1 MRLKRLANPLFIGR
15 VTGDSMLPSLIS
27 GRIIFATSFLKPKI
41 GKVVVIKH
49 DNLEKIKRIKSMDED
64 YIYIVGDNP
73 SKSTDS
79 RSFGKIKS
87 SSVIGRV
94 IFPKV

>member
-1 MRLKRLANPLFIGR
+1 MRLKRLAKPFFIR
-15 VTGDSMLPSLIS
+15 RISGDSMLPSLSS
-27 GRIIFATSFLKPKI
+27 GRIVFATSILKPKV
-41 GKVVVIKH
+41 GRVVVVKH
-49 DNLEKIKRIKSMDED
+49 DNLEKIKRIKSIDSN
-64 YIYIVGDNP
+64 YLFVVGDNP

-79 RSFGKIKS
+79 RHFGKIKS

>member
-1 MRLKRLANPLFIGR
+1 MRLKRLAKPLFIRR
-15 VTGDSMLPSLIS
+15 VSGDSMLPTLHDR
-27 GRIIFATSFLKPKI
+27 RIVLGTSILKPKT
-41 GKVVVIKH
+41 GRVVVIKH
-49 DNLEKIKRIKSMDED
+49 DNLEKIKRIKSRDGN
-64 YIYIVGDNP
+64 YLFVVGDNP

>member
-1 MRLKRLANPLFIGR
+1 MRLKRLAKPLIIR
-15 VTGDSMLPSLIS
+15 RISGDSMLPSLNS
-27 GRIIFATSFLKPKI
+27 GRIVFATSFLRPKI
-41 GKVVVIKH
+41 GKVVVFKH
-49 DNLEKIKRIKSMDED
+49 DNLEKIKRIKSIDGN
-64 YIYIVGDNP
+64 YLFVVGDNP